1 MAAWCYEQR
10 YQRGG
15 LHEADKVA
23 GLRHARA
30 AIESGADDAATLATA
45 GFAIGLI
52 AHDYA
57 TAMEVID
64 RALTLTASSTI
75 GLSFGSVILGHAGD
89 GVRAVDYGER
99 ALRVSPRDFMTYLP
113 YAGLVLAHYVSGN
126 FSESAAAGGRAA
138 QANPRFSYPQVVQT
152 AALAKSGRLDEARV
166 TARRVLELE
175 ANFTVAEFVK
185 AHSGRADIWQPIG
198 EALRQAGLPG

>member
-1 MAAWCYEQR
+1 LAAWCYEQR

-15 LHEADKVA
+15 LHEADEVA

-75 GLSFGSVILGHAGD
+75 G
-89 GVRAVDYGER
+89 
-99 ALRVSPRDFMTYLP
+99 
-113 YAGLVLAHYVSGN
+113 
-126 FSESAAAGGRAA
+126 
-138 QANPRFSYPQVVQT
+138 
-152 AALAKSGRLDEARV
+152 
-166 TARRVLELE
+166 
-175 ANFTVAEFVK
+175 
-185 AHSGRADIWQPIG
+185 
-198 EALRQAGLPG
+198 